1 LLAVNGSRGLSRA
14 SSGGLTSAAA
24 RGAINSLMAVVM
36 EDHILNH
43 ML

>member
-1 LLAVNGSRGLSRA
+1 MAPAGFRVPRPAAQHRPRLS
-14 SSGGLTSAAA
+14 GA
-24 RGAINSLMAVVM
+24 RGAINSLMAVVV